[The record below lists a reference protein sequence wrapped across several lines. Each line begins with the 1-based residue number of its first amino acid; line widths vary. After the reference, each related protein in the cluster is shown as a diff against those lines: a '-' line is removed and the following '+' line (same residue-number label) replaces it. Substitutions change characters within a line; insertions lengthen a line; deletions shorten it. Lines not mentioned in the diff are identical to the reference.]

1 MRKKLTMI
9 TGTVIVTFV
18 ATASFAA
25 SGEELFKKHCAVC
38 HPNGGNIINPKKTL
52 QKKDLSQNGLKT
64 WQALVKNMRSP
75 GPGMTRFDNK
85 TISDS
90 DAKSIAEYILKT
102 FK

>member
-1 MRKKLTMI
+1 MKKTLSMI
-9 TGTVIVTFV
+9 TGTVLVTFV

-75 GPGMTRFDNK
+75 GPGMTKFDK
-85 TISDS
+85 GTISDS
-90 DAKSIAEYILKT
+90 DAKSIAQYILKT

>member
-9 TGTVIVTFV
+9 AGTVIVTFV

-64 WQALVKNMRSP
+64 WQALVKNMRTP

>member
-9 TGTVIVTFV
+9 AGTVIVTFV